1 MVRPIALALK
11 MSSTNAGAQK
21 GTLLLNREDSWK
33 VEAEATLEENGVF
46 SSRMPAVR
54 LDDYDALPRSL
65 IHYVL
70 KTKKTMVIEDLT
82 QDQLFAE
89 DDYVQKYQPLS
100 VMCTPLI
107 YQGKMVGLLYLENRL
122 IRGAFTEDKVVII
135 QHLAT
140 QAAISLIN
148 AGMYQALQ
156 ELNQKLEEKVKERTA
171 SLKRSQEEAMKM
183 LTERVILEERRRISK
198 EMHDVIGHALAIAI
212 VQLETVKRL
221 IARHELEQAREV
233 IDLSLEVIRQGQQ
246 EVRRSIRML
255 GATDIDFDL
264 VHELKKMIRQTEIS
278 AGVVVDVHLG
288 EIPPL
293 DHKLKKVIYQALM
306 EGLTNGIRHA
316 QARHFTFELGFDG
329 QRVRFKLKN
338 DGFIQ
343 LPVQFGFGLSSMQWS
358 VEELG
363 GDLRVQA
370 EKDEFLL
377 EITFPWQERGKRS

>member
-264 VHELKKMIRQTEIS
+264 VHAGS
-278 AGVVVDVHLG
+278 AMPKPDILPSNWV
-288 EIPPL
+288 
-293 DHKLKKVIYQALM
+293 LM
-306 EGLTNGIRHA
+306 AKGC
-316 QARHFTFELGFDG
+316 
-329 QRVRFKLKN
+329 
-338 DGFIQ
+338 
-343 LPVQFGFGLSSMQWS
+343 
-358 VEELG
+358 
-363 GDLRVQA
+363 DLN
-370 EKDEFLL
+370 
-377 EITFPWQERGKRS
+377 